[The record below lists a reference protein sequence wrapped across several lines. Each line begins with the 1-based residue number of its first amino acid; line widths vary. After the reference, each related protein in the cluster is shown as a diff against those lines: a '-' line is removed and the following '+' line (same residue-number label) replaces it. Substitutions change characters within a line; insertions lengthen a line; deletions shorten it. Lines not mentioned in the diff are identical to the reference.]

1 MRVKIQGDRE
11 GKYSNKESCTR
22 LVKYL
27 HHKYEEC
34 FFLLTNY

>member
-27 HHKYEEC
+27 HHKYGY
-34 FFLLTNY
+34 TNLASS